1 MFSRVVSITPT
12 LEILNF
18 FCYQHFNSLTQLFL
32 KKPRVKTHSREDV
45 LYITEHL
52 HIKKIVKYVVQNDRL
67 IATMKIQKELKSEK
81 NNLLLYHATRCD
93 AICTMKFIL
102 KTTHLL
108 LLLLSAAIVFAQDNI
123 QVTLGPDEI
132 GENQVWTITVTV
144 NNDRLKN
151 YDNFPDIDGF
161 RKRGTSTQSQT
172 SIVNG
177 QVSSSQSIVM
187 SYLPTKQGSFTIPSF
202 KMKVNDQIISVTGK
216 KVKVGAPA
224 QNQQRDPFRS
234 FFDRDPADDFFGR
247 GETEFVDI
255 KEDAL
260 LALTTNK
267 DEVYVGEGFTTT
279 LSFLV
284 ADNNRAPMQFHDLGK
299 QLATI
304 LKKLKPATCWEENFN
319 IENIEGELI
328 QVNGKGYT
336 QYKIYQGSFYPLNA
350 QPIEFPSVGLEMIK
364 FKVAKNPSFFGQNR
378 QEDFKTFYSKAK
390 TVKVKELPP
399 HPLKESVAV
408 GDYRLDEKI
417 GATELETGQSVSYE
431 FRVFGEGN
439 ISSIERPIINK
450 DNVFD
455 FYEPNVK
462 QNINREGNRVSGTK
476 SFNYFMIPKEPG
488 TYKLGDYFNW
498 VFFNP
503 TTNKYDT
510 LRSKYIVNVNGESQK
525 NQFIESTSLGSFY
538 DRIDASS
545 NIIRSS
551 NERDWTKIGF
561 NIFIVLMLGASAYLI
576 FRK

>member
-1 MFSRVVSITPT
+1 
-12 LEILNF
+12 
-18 FCYQHFNSLTQLFL
+18 
-32 KKPRVKTHSREDV
+32 
-45 LYITEHL
+45 
-52 HIKKIVKYVVQNDRL
+52 
-67 IATMKIQKELKSEK
+67 MKIQKELKSEK
-81 NNLLLYHATRCD
+81 KNLFLYPATRCD
-93 AICTMKFIL
+93 AICTMKFIT
-102 KTTHLL
+102 KTTLFILL
-108 LLLLSAAIVFAQDNI
+108 LFTSQYASAQDNI

-132 GENQVWTITVTV
+132 GENQIWTITVTV

-177 QVSSSQSIVM
+177 QVSSSQGIVM
-187 SYLPTKQGSFTIPSF
+187 SYSPTKQGTFTIPSF
-202 KMKVNDQIISVTGK
+202 KMKVNDQIISVAGK
-216 KVKVGAPA
+216 KVKVGAAA

-260 LALTTNK
+260 LALTTSK

-336 QYKIYQGSFYPLNA
+336 QYKIYQGSFYPLNT

-378 QEDFKTFYSKAK
+378 QEDFKTFYSKSK
-390 TVKVKELPP
+390 TIKVKELPP

-417 GATELETGQSVSYE
+417 GSTELETGQSVSYD

-439 ISSIERPIINK
+439 ISSIERPILNK
-450 DNVFD
+450 DNTFD

-462 QNINREGNRVSGTK
+462 QNINREGGRVSGTK

-503 TTNKYDT
+503 NTKKYDT
-510 LRSKYIVNVNGESQK
+510 LRSKYVVNVKGESQK

-538 DRIDASS
+538 DRIDATDNS
-545 NIIRSS
+545 IRNSD
-551 NERDWTKIGF
+551 EHDWAKIGF
-561 NIFIVLMLGASAYLI
+561 NIFIVLMLGISAYLI